1 MPREARN
8 QAAGPSYV
16 VIGASAGGGEALSE
30 VFKSLPQDFP
40 GALLMVLH
48 VRELGGMSWLA
59 ERLMHLGHLPVK
71 VAEDGD
77 AIRQGTAYIAPSSTH
92 LLADGDRIRLGTG
105 PPEQRSRPAID
116 VLFRSAAETLGRQVI
131 GVILTGMLRDG
142 TRGLAAVRDAGG
154 ITVVQDPRGA
164 MHGDM
169 PRNAMRNLD
178 VDYCVALPD
187 IGPLL
192 DLLVRRAGS
201 RKRAILETGLVSS
214 VRQMK
219 DRVLLLRRLD
229 AQSRRN
235 PKTARF
241 LEAEIAA
248 LDREIGVI
256 RRLIPRRRSR
266 TRGRT

>member
-1 MPREARN
+1 
-8 QAAGPSYV
+8 
-16 VIGASAGGGEALSE
+16 
-30 VFKSLPQDFP
+30 
-40 GALLMVLH
+40 
-48 VRELGGMSWLA
+48 
-59 ERLMHLGHLPVK
+59 
-71 VAEDGD
+71 
-77 AIRQGTAYIAPSSTH
+77 
-92 LLADGDRIRLGTG
+92 
-105 PPEQRSRPAID
+105 
-116 VLFRSAAETLGRQVI
+116 
-131 GVILTGMLRDG
+131 
-142 TRGLAAVRDAGG
+142 
-154 ITVVQDPRGA
+154 
-164 MHGDM
+164 
-169 PRNAMRNLD
+169 MRNLD